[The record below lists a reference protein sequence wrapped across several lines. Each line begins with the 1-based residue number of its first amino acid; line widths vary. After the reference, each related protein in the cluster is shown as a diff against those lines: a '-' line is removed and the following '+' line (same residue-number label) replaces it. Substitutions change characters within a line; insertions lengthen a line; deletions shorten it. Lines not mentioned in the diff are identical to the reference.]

1 MVADLPVLTSEDV
14 ARILG
19 VKPRT
24 VRQYLSD
31 SRPGGRYASHPF
43 PSPAG
48 RIGRWPYWLPE
59 QAAEIREWDAGRAG
73 QGVGGGRP
81 RKTTKT
87 T

>member
-1 MVADLPVLTSEDV
+1 MTVGGLPVLTSEDV
-14 ARILG
+14 AKILG

-24 VRQYLSD
+24 VRQYLYESQ
-31 SRPGGRYASHPF
+31 SGRRYANHPF

-59 QAAEIREWDAGRAG
+59 QEAEIREWDAGRAG

-81 RKTTKT
+81 RKTT
-87 T
+87 